1 MATQQNGD
9 GRTRIGIEP
18 TEADQEE
25 AAVPPECATSLPDRV
40 HQALEGVERSHQRGS
55 SESTPSASG
64 EFGESGEFLGVVGGF
79 DLSLCEVSNGRE
91 KLPQLPKLPRVTRH
105 RIAWC

>member
-18 TEADQEE
+18 AEADHEE
-25 AAVPPECATSLPDRV
+25 AAVPPECATGLPDRV
-40 HQALEGVERSHQRGS
+40 QQALEGVDASHQKGS
-55 SESTPSASG
+55 SESTPSAMG
-64 EFGESGEFLGVVGGF
+64 EFGESGEVFWVVGGF
-79 DLSLCEVSNGRE
+79 DLSLCEVSNGRK
-91 KLPQLPKLPRVTRH
+91 KLAELSKLPRVTRH